1 MSEYSVPA
9 KFSIADDENCTNIIF
24 GLAQRTPQHIVFR
37 HKQGN
42 DWAPITAADAA
53 ARITAIAKG
62 LIASGVQPGDRVA
75 LLSRTRLEWNLV
87 DFAIWSAG
95 AITVPIYDSSSA
107 SQIEWIMRDS
117 GAVAIVLEDNAHRA
131 AFESID
137 SLTQP
142 VKVFQI
148 DRTDGGPGAIEELT
162 AAGADIADAEVT
174 ERRATLR
181 SSTPATL
188 IYTSGTTGRP
198 KGCIL
203 THSNMLAEMKAVLAG
218 DLLDE
223 LRRRDHKRLLMF
235 LPLAHVLARA
245 ITLVAIEAGAEVGHT
260 SDIKTLVDEFAVFKP
275 SLILS
280 VPRVFEKVYNSAQQK
295 AYDESPVKGKIFD
308 AAAETAV
315 AYSEAR
321 EKGSIGLVLKLRHAV
336 FDALVYKK
344 LRAAL
349 GGECGMAISGGG
361 PLGARL
367 GHFFS
372 GVGIPVFEGYGLTET
387 TAAFSVN
394 TPSAWKIGTVGKP
407 LSGNSVRVGE
417 DGELLL
423 RGPVVFQEYW
433 QNPEATA
440 SAIVDGWF
448 HTGDLG
454 TVDSEGF
461 ISITGRKKEL
471 IVTAGGKNVSPAGL
485 EDVIRAHPLVSQ
497 AMVVGDAKPFVAA
510 LITIDPEAFPAWKE
524 RHGKPAAASV
534 ADLISDGDL
543 VAAVQHAVDEA
554 NKTVSAAEAIKKFRI
569 LPSDFTE
576 ESGEMTPT
584 LKVKRNVVV
593 EKRHGD
599 IEAIYSK

>member
-162 AAGADIADAEVT
+162 AAGADIAEAEVT

-203 THSNMLAEMKAVLAG
+203 THSNMLAEVKAILAG
-218 DLLDE
+218 DILDE

-235 LPLAHVLARA
+235 LPLAHVFARA

-280 VPRVFEKVYNSAQQK
+280 VPRVLEKVYNSAQQK

-308 AAAETAV
+308 AAAETAI

-448 HTGDLG
+448 HSGDLG

-524 RHGKPAAASV
+524 RHGKPADATV
-534 ADLISDGDL
+534 ADLISDRDL

>member
-203 THSNMLAEMKAVLAG
+203 THSNMLAEMKAILAG

-280 VPRVFEKVYNSAQQK
+280 VPRVFEKV
-295 AYDESPVKGKIFD
+295 
-308 AAAETAV
+308 
-315 AYSEAR
+315 
-321 EKGSIGLVLKLRHAV
+321 
-336 FDALVYKK
+336 
-344 LRAAL
+344 
-349 GGECGMAISGGG
+349 
-361 PLGARL
+361 
-367 GHFFS
+367 
-372 GVGIPVFEGYGLTET
+372 
-387 TAAFSVN
+387 
-394 TPSAWKIGTVGKP
+394 
-407 LSGNSVRVGE
+407 
-417 DGELLL
+417 
-423 RGPVVFQEYW
+423 
-433 QNPEATA
+433 
-440 SAIVDGWF
+440 
-448 HTGDLG
+448 
-454 TVDSEGF
+454 
-461 ISITGRKKEL
+461 
-471 IVTAGGKNVSPAGL
+471 
-485 EDVIRAHPLVSQ
+485 
-497 AMVVGDAKPFVAA
+497 
-510 LITIDPEAFPAWKE
+510 
-524 RHGKPAAASV
+524 
-534 ADLISDGDL
+534 
-543 VAAVQHAVDEA
+543 
-554 NKTVSAAEAIKKFRI
+554 
-569 LPSDFTE
+569 
-576 ESGEMTPT
+576 
-584 LKVKRNVVV
+584 
-593 EKRHGD
+593 
-599 IEAIYSK
+599 

>member
-174 ERRATLR
+174 EKRATLR

>member
-203 THSNMLAEMKAVLAG
+203 THSNMLAEMKAILAG
-218 DLLDE
+218 DILDE
-223 LRRRDHKRLLMF
+223 LRRRNHKRLLMF

-308 AAAETAV
+308 AAAETAI

>member
-24 GLAQRTPQHIVFR
+24 DLAQRSPQHVVFR
-37 HKQGN
+37 QKQGGE
-42 DWAPITAADAA
+42 WTPITAADAA
-53 ARITAIAKG
+53 ARISSIAKG
-62 LIASGVQPGDRVA
+62 LIASGVNPGDRVA
-75 LLSRTRLEWNLV
+75 LLSRTRLEWNLF

-107 SQIEWIMRDS
+107 SQIEWIVRDS
-117 GAVAIVLEDNAHRA
+117 GAVAIILEDDGHRA

-137 SLTQP
+137 SLTEP
-142 VKVFQI
+142 VTVFQI
-148 DRTDGGPGAIEELT
+148 DRSDAPGALDELV
-162 AAGADIADAEVT
+162 AAGAEVHDD
-174 ERRATLR
+174 EVIKRRSTLG
-181 SSTPATL
+181 SGDPATL

-198 KGCIL
+198 KGCEL
-203 THSNMLAEMKAVLAG
+203 THANMLSEVRAVLAG
-218 DLLDE
+218 DLLDD
-223 LRRRDHKRLLMF
+223 LIKLDQKRLLMF

-245 ITLVAIEAGAEVGHT
+245 ITLVAIEAGFEVGHT

-280 VPRVFEKVYNSAQQK
+280 VPRVFEKVYNSARQK
-295 AYDESPVKGKIFD
+295 AHDGGKGKIFD

-321 EKGSIGLVLKLRHAV
+321 EVGQIGLGLKLKHTL

-344 LRAAL
+344 LRTAL

-407 LSGNSVRVGE
+407 LSGNTVRLGE
-417 DGELLL
+417 DGEILLK
-423 RGPVVFQEYW
+423 GGVVFSEYW

-440 SAIVDGWF
+440 SGIVDGWF

-454 TVDSEGF
+454 TVDADGF
-461 ISITGRKKEL
+461 ITITGRKKEL

-485 EDVIRAHPLVSQ
+485 EDVIRANALISQ

-524 RHGKPAAASV
+524 RNGKPESASV
-534 ADLISDGDL
+534 ADLIDDADL
-543 VAAVQHAVDEA
+543 LAEVQSAIDAA
-554 NKTVSAAEAIKKFRI
+554 NKTVSSAEGIKKFRI

-576 ESGEMTPT
+576 ETGEMTPT
-584 LKVKRNVVV
+584 LKVRRNVVV
-593 EKRHGD
+593 EKFSGD
-599 IEAIYSK
+599 IEAIYQR

>member
-203 THSNMLAEMKAVLAG
+203 THSNMLAEMKAILAG
-218 DLLDE
+218 DILDE

-308 AAAETAV
+308 AAAETAI